1 MNPQVANGGRL
12 VRVRE
17 REQRGKGGGV
27 GGGVKVKMFHCLT
40 REGVK
45 RITIQLY
52 RSDRSC
58 IPVRPVFPW
67 QLRVE
72 VQKMFLLE

>member
-1 MNPQVANGGRL
+1 MRRRGTVEGGKRCRWRDKSEKVSL
-12 VRVRE
+12 FSPC
-17 REQRGKGGGV
+17 RG
-27 GGGVKVKMFHCLT
+27 
-40 REGVK
+40 K
-45 RITIQLY
+45 RITARLD
-52 RSDRSC
+52 RADRSC

>member
-1 MNPQVANGGRL
+1 MGGRL

-27 GGGVKVKMFHCLT
+27 GGGLKVKVFHCLT

-45 RITIQLY
+45 KGNCLGLTGQTDWADQ
-52 RSDRSC
+52 SPPGS
-58 IPVRPVFPW
+58 
-67 QLRVE
+67 
-72 VQKMFLLE
+72 